1 MPVEPQLSDLKV
13 GARLK
18 LTVRAPQDRR
28 NAKADYDRN
37 YQPIEYVG
45 EIEGS
50 MIANAVPQ
58 ITVRWHL
65 PASLGYDT
73 ERGTVSQ
80 LVHIANGV
88 WLEARKRPRN
98 VAATIEILREE
109 EYSRLLREAASS
121 RR

>member
-1 MPVEPQLSDLKV
+1 MPVELQLSDLKV

-18 LTVRAPQDRR
+18 LTVRAPQDGR
-28 NAKADYDRN
+28 NAKADHDRN
-37 YQPIEYVG
+37 YYPMQYVG
-45 EIEGS
+45 EVERS
-50 MIANAVPQ
+50 MVTEAVPQ

-65 PASLGYDT
+65 PAALGYDT

-98 VAATIEILREE
+98 VTATLEVLQEE
-109 EYSRLLREAASS
+109 DYRRLLREAASG
-121 RR
+121 RP